1 MNKGIKVY
9 EWRYLKAEHVA
20 KKEKTT
26 QEETLRIEFVTDF
39 DVNFSSTF
47 LFLFEV
53 GSCCSYFSC
62 WYAW

>member
-9 EWRYLKAEHVA
+9 KWRYLKAEHVG
-20 KKEKTT
+20 KTREKTT

-39 DVNFSSTF
+39 DVNFSSTI

-53 GSCCSYFSC
+53 AAATTSVVGC
-62 WYAW
+62 A